1 MSQYLLSATDLREL
15 ITSAIP
21 AEVATEHGIPPDL
34 AQFFVPKSH
43 ARALNL
49 NVPIVVGERGTGKSY
64 WWNSLQ
70 SRQHRAVLEKVA
82 TDSRIRANTIV
93 MPGFGEAAT
102 IQGEPSLDAF
112 PTVQVVNDLLD
123 QYPAR
128 VIWKAVIVWAVAQGA
143 ETLPSLTTWPEKLAW
158 FTSNTELADRLLQNK
173 EVELLKEERDLLIVF
188 DALDRIT
195 SDPRRLDQLI
205 EGLAQNAL
213 ELRTFRKLRAKVFLR
228 SDQFDPQR
236 IGRFA
241 DASKLRASSVTLHWL
256 ITELYGMLW
265 HLLAN
270 HPGGSGAAFRQDL
283 FTRLYAAKLK
293 GEGLSKTEQQM
304 LFSLAQPEEWT
315 LPSTVFF
322 DPAAQERLFHHIT
335 GSFMG
340 ENARKGFPY
349 RWLPTHLA
357 DAHGKISPRSFQI
370 AVLTAAQYTQ
380 EARPDCEYAIYYKSL
395 YAGVRKASEQRSY
408 EMKEEY
414 PWIYTIMDPLRG
426 LTLVPFD
433 FGEVEAI
440 WLDKATLDQD
450 CVRRARLSSPESA
463 KDALIQLGVIRPMR
477 TGKYDVPDIYRL
489 EFRLGRKGGIP
500 LTQQGRS
507 Q

>member
-1 MSQYLLSATDLREL
+1 MSQYLLSATDLRDL
-15 ITSAIP
+15 ICSAIP
-21 AEVATEHGIPPDL
+21 AESATEHGIPPNL

-43 ARALNL
+43 ARALHL
-49 NVPIVVGERGTGKSY
+49 NVPIVVGDRGTGKSY

-70 SRQHRAVLEKVA
+70 SRDHRVVLEKVA
-82 TDSRIRANTIV
+82 PDSRIRSSTIV
-93 MPGFGEAAT
+93 LPGFGEAAT
-102 IQGEPSLDAF
+102 VQGEPSLDAF
-112 PTVQVVNDLLD
+112 PTVRVINELLD
-123 QYPAR
+123 LYPAR
-128 VIWKAVIVWAVAQGA
+128 MIWKAVIVWAAARGA
-143 ETLPSLTTWPEKLAW
+143 EALPNLSSWEQKLEWITA
-158 FTSNTELADRLLQNK
+158 NAELSDRLLQNK
-173 EVELLKEERDLLIVF
+173 EVELLKEDRDLLIVF

-195 SDPRRLDQLI
+195 AEPRRLDRFI

-228 SDQFDPQR
+228 SDQFDPNR

-241 DASKLRASSVTLHWL
+241 DASKLRASSVSLHWL

-265 HLLAN
+265 QLLAN
-270 HPGGSGAAFRQDL
+270 HPAGGAAYRQDL

-293 GEGLSKTEQQM
+293 SEGLSKVEQQM
-304 LFSLAQPEEWT
+304 LFSLAQPEEWS
-315 LPSTVFF
+315 LPSPAFF
-322 DPAAQERLFHHIT
+322 DSTTQERLFHHLT
-335 GSFMG
+335 GPYMG

-349 RWLPTHLA
+349 SWLPTHLA
-357 DAHGKISPRSFQI
+357 DAHGRISPRSFQI
-370 AVLTAAQYTQ
+370 AVLTAALNTQ
-380 EARPDCEYAIYYKSL
+380 ESQPDCKHAIYYKSL
-395 YAGVRKASEQRSY
+395 YVGVRKASEQRSF

-414 PWIYTIMDPLRG
+414 PWIYTIMEPLRG

-440 WLDKATLDQD
+440 WLDQGTLDHED
-450 CVRRARLSSPESA
+450 VRRARLSSPESA
-463 KDALIQLGVIRPMR
+463 KDALVQLGVIRPMR
-477 TGKYDVPDIYRL
+477 SGKFDVPDIYRL